1 MSMPNLTY
9 AQAIYQA
16 LHDALQEDESVLL
29 IGEGVPDPKGIF
41 NTTSGLQNRFG
52 HHRVF
57 DMPLSENAMTGVCL
71 GAATHGMRPVLVH
84 QRIDFSL
91 LSLDQVIN
99 HAAKWHY
106 LFNGQVIA
114 PMVIR
119 LIIGRG
125 WGQGPQHSQ
134 ALHGLFAA
142 IPGLKVV
149 LPTFAQDAY
158 SMLRSAIADNN
169 PVVFIEHRW
178 LHNIQGQC
186 DALSLDDEA
195 LSSARIVREG
205 KHVTVAA
212 WSLMVIEALNAAQAL
227 SQFGIEIAV
236 VDMRVAHQFDCRT
249 VIESLQ
255 CTGRLIVADLGHAH
269 GALGEALIGHICQTS
284 FSVLQAAPVLIAN
297 PNYPV
302 STSHYQAKNYYA
314 GAQDIIRQ
322 VLIMLGNTALSLE
335 QVCEKLVVGNYHD
348 VPNREFTGPF

>member
-1 MSMPNLTY
+1 MPNSVTY
-9 AQAIYQA
+9 AQAIHQA
-16 LHDALQEDESVLL
+16 LHDALQADEHVIL

-41 NTTSGLQNRFG
+41 NTTSGLQQTFG
-52 HHRVF
+52 SHRVF
-57 DMPLSENAMTGVCL
+57 DMPLSENALTGICL
-71 GAATHGMRPVLVH
+71 GASTHGIRPVLVH

-119 LIIGRG
+119 LIVGRG

-158 SMLRSAIADNN
+158 GMMRAAIDDNN

-178 LHNIQGQC
+178 LHTVQGQ
-186 DALSLDDEA
+186 LSNQYYFDD
-195 LSSARIVREG
+195 LSSARLVRQGE
-205 KHVTVAA
+205 HITLAA
-212 WSLMVIEALNAAQAL
+212 WSLMVVEALNAGQAL
-227 SQFGIEIAV
+227 AQFGIELEII
-236 VDMRVAHQFDCRT
+236 DMRVAHRFDCAP
-249 VIESLQ
+249 VIESLKA
-255 CTGRLIVADLGHAH
+255 TGRLMVADLGHTHA
-269 GALGEALIGHICQTS
+269 ALGQALIGEVCQS
-284 FSVLQAAPVLIAN
+284 HFDLLQQAPVLIAN

-302 STSHYQAKNYYA
+302 STSHFQVEDYYA
-314 GAQDIIRQ
+314 GAKEIVQQALLMLNKTELQDL
-322 VLIMLGNTALSLE
+322 VL
-335 QVCEKLVVGNYHD
+335 EKLLVSARHD
-348 VPNREFTGPF
+348 VPNQQFIGPF

>member
-1 MSMPNLTY
+1 MPNFSY
-9 AQAIYQA
+9 AQAIHQA
-16 LHDALQEDESVLL
+16 LYDALQSDENVIL
-29 IGEGVPDPKGIF
+29 IGEGVPDPKAIF
-41 NTTSGLQNRFG
+41 NTTAGLQQTFG
-52 HHRVF
+52 SHRVF
-57 DMPLSENAMTGVCL
+57 DMPLSENAMTGICL
-71 GAATHGMRPVLVH
+71 GAATQGMRPVLVH

-91 LSLDQVIN
+91 LSLDQVMN

-158 SMLRSAIADNN
+158 SMMRAAISDNN

-178 LHNIQGQC
+178 LHGVQGQLEAQTTA
-186 DALSLDDEA
+186 DDLSC
-195 LSSARIVREG
+195 ARVVRQG
-205 KHVTVAA
+205 AHITLAA

-227 SQFGIEIAV
+227 AQFGIELCV
-236 VDMRVAHQFDCRT
+236 VDMRVAHRFDT
-249 VIESLQ
+249 QPVIESLQ
-255 CTGRLIVADLGHAH
+255 ETGRLIAADLGHTHA
-269 GALGEALIGHICQTS
+269 ALGQALIGDICQAN
-284 FSVLQAAPVLIAN
+284 FDLLQQAPVLIAN

-302 STSHYQAKNYYA
+302 STSHYQVEDYYA
-314 GAQDIIRQ
+314 GAKEIVAQAL
-322 VLIMLGNTALSLE
+322 VMLNKTALQAL
-335 QVCEKLVVGNYHD
+335 VVEKLVMSSRHD
-348 VPNREFTGPF
+348 VPNSQFTGPF

>member
-1 MSMPNLTY
+1 MPNLITY
-9 AQAIYQA
+9 AQAIHQA
-16 LHDALQEDESVLL
+16 LRDALQADERVIL

-41 NTTSGLQNRFG
+41 NTTSGLQQAFG
-52 HHRVF
+52 SHRVF
-57 DMPLSENAMTGVCL
+57 DMPLSENAMTGICL

-91 LSLDQVIN
+91 LSLDQVMN

-158 SMLRSAIADNN
+158 TMMRAAINDNN
-169 PVVFIEHRW
+169 PVIFIEHRW
-178 LHNIQGQC
+178 LHSVQGQ
-186 DALSLDDEA
+186 LDTRSDVGD
-195 LSSARIVREG
+195 LVCARIVRYG
-205 KHVTVAA
+205 AHITLAA

-227 SQFGIEIAV
+227 AQFGIELCII
-236 VDMRVAHQFDCRT
+236 DMRVAHRFDCDP
-249 VIESLQ
+249 VIESLKE
-255 CTGRLIVADLGHAH
+255 TGRLIVADLGHSHA
-269 GALGEALIGHICQTS
+269 ALGQALIGEVCQS
-284 FSVLQAAPVLIAN
+284 HFELLQQAPVLIAN

-302 STSHYQAKNYYA
+302 STSHFQVEDYYA
-314 GAQDIIRQ
+314 GAKEIVIHALRFVGQEALQSQ
-322 VLIMLGNTALSLE
+322 VL
-335 QVCEKLVVGNYHD
+335 EKLVVSSRHD
-348 VPNREFTGPF
+348 VPNSQFTGPF

>member
-1 MSMPNLTY
+1 MPNLTY
-9 AQAIYQA
+9 AQAIHQA
-16 LHDALQEDESVLL
+16 LHDALQADERVIL

-41 NTTSGLQNRFG
+41 NTTSGLQQTFG
-52 HHRVF
+52 THRVF
-57 DMPLSENAMTGVCL
+57 DMPLSENAMTGICL

-91 LSLDQVIN
+91 LSLDQVMN

-149 LPTFAQDAY
+149 MPTFAQDAY
-158 SMLRSAIADNN
+158 RMMRAAISDNS
-169 PVVFIEHRW
+169 PVIFIEHRW
-178 LHNIQGQC
+178 LHGVQGQIEVQ
-186 DALSLDDEA
+186 AEADD
-195 LSSARIVREG
+195 LSSARVVRQG
-205 KHVTVAA
+205 AHITLAA
-212 WSLMVIEALNAAQAL
+212 WSLMVVEALNAAQAL
-227 SQFGIEIAV
+227 APFGIELAV
-236 VDMRVAHQFDCRT
+236 IDMRVAHRFDCAP

-255 CTGRLIVADLGHAH
+255 QTGRLMVADLGHTHA
-269 GALGEALIGHICQTS
+269 ALGQALIGEICQS
-284 FSVLQAAPVLIAN
+284 HFDLLQQAPVLIAN

-302 STSHYQAKNYYA
+302 STSHFQVEDYYA
-314 GAQDIIRQ
+314 GAKEIVRQ
-322 VLIMLGNTALSLE
+322 VLVMLEKRELSA
-335 QVCEKLVVGNYHD
+335 QVCEKLVVSSRHD
-348 VPNREFTGPF
+348 VPNSQFTGPF